1 MNYGVLITLVII
13 YCVIIAYLG
22 YLGYRH
28 TSSSKDYMIAG
39 GQVHPYLMAMAYGS
53 TFIST
58 SAIVGFGGA
67 AGMYGMS
74 MLWLT
79 VFNIIAGIF
88 IAFIFFGKR
97 IRAMSQQLDVRTFPE
112 LMGKRFNSG
121 FIQKFSAALIACAMP
136 LYAAAVMIGGA
147 RFMEGSLKLP
157 FSTALWILAIIVAAY
172 VLFGGLKGIL
182 YTDAFQGT
190 LMFVTMALIMV
201 LTYAKVG
208 GVIDGHTFL
217 NSLAGKVPET
227 LAAKGHTGWASMPTF
242 GSEIWW
248 FVVSTLVLG
257 VGIGVLAQPQ
267 LAVRYMTVKS
277 NRELNRGV
285 LIGGVFI
292 LFMTGVAFLVGSLSN
307 VYFMQ
312 NGGKLALQMVT
323 DPATKVPNIDLI
335 IPMFISQAFPSW
347 ISYIFLLTLLAAA
360 MSTLS
365 GQFHVIATSI
375 NYDLYRGDLKDDKT
389 RLRLARIGIIIAL
402 VATLI
407 ISFWL
412 PGSII
417 AIATSIFMGLCAAAF
432 LPMLIGAL
440 FWKRATT
447 PGVTYGMVAGSA
459 VYLFSLFFMH
469 AKEANIFGL
478 CKAIF
483 GVPVLFPFPWTVID
497 PLVLGLPVGLITMYV
512 ASLRTQ
518 PIEEAHLTRCF
529 NNDSAP
535 GA

>member
-13 YCVIIAYLG
+13 YCAIVAYLG
-22 YLGYRH
+22 YLGFRH
-28 TSSSKDYMIAG
+28 TKSSKDYMIAG

-79 VFNIIAGIF
+79 ACNIIVGIF
-88 IAFIFFGKR
+88 VAFVFFGKR
-97 IRAMSQQLDVRTFPE
+97 IRAMSLQLDVRTFPE
-112 LMGKRFNSG
+112 LMGKRYNSP
-121 FIQKFSAALIACAMP
+121 FIQKFSAALIAVAMP

-147 RFMEGSLKLP
+147 RFMEGSLKIQ

-190 LMFVTMALIMV
+190 LMFVTMALIMII
-201 LTYAKVG
+201 TYVKVG
-208 GVIDGHTFL
+208 GVIDGHAAL
-217 NSLAGKVPET
+217 NSLASKVPES
-227 LAAKGHTGWASMPTF
+227 LAAKGHTGWASMPVF

-292 LFMTGVAFLVGSLSN
+292 LFMTGTAFLVGSLSN

-312 NGGKLALQMVT
+312 NGGKLALQLVT
-323 DPATKVPNIDLI
+323 NPATKVPNIDLI
-335 IPMFISQAFPSW
+335 IPTFLSTFPNW

-375 NYDLYRGDLKDDKT
+375 NYDLYRGDMKDDKT
-389 RLRLARIGIIIAL
+389 RLKLARMGIIIAL
-402 VATLI
+402 ILTVI

-447 PGVTYGMVAGSA
+447 PGVTYGMLAGA
-459 VYLFSLFFMH
+459 GVYLFSLFFLH
-469 AKEANIFGL
+469 AKEAT
-478 CKAIF
+478 IF
-483 GVPVLFPFPWTVID
+483 GVCQALFGKPVLLGFPWTVMD
-497 PLVLGLPVGLITMYV
+497 PLVISLPIGFITMYI
-512 ASLRTQ
+512 ASTLTK
-518 PIEEAHLTRCF
+518 PIDEAHLARCF
-529 NNDSAP
+529 NEESAP
-535 GA
+535 SA

>member
-1 MNYGVLITLVII
+1 MNYGLLTVIVII
-13 YCVIIAYLG
+13 YVAIIGYLG
-22 YLGYRH
+22 YLGFRH
-28 TSSSKDYMIAG
+28 TKSSKDYMIAG
-39 GQVHPYLMAMAYGS
+39 GEVHPYLMAMAYGS

-79 VFNIIAGIF
+79 AFNIIAGIF
-88 IAFIFFGKR
+88 IAFVVFGKR
-97 IRAMSQQLDVRTFPE
+97 IRTMSKKLDVRTFPE
-112 LMGKRFNSG
+112 LMGKRYNSV
-121 FIQKFSAALIACAMP
+121 FIQKFSAVLIAGAMP

-147 RFMEGSLKLP
+147 RFMQQSLQMEY
-157 FSTALWILAIIVAAY
+157 STAIWVLAIIVTAY

-190 LMFVTMALIMV
+190 LMFVTMAVIMI
-201 LTYAKVG
+201 LTYVKVG
-208 GVIDGHTFL
+208 GVTAGHAYL
-217 NSLAGKVPET
+217 NSMADKVPPSLVERG
-227 LAAKGHTGWASMPTF
+227 LTGLASMPTF
-242 GSEIWW
+242 GSDIWW

-267 LAVRYMTVKS
+267 LAVRFMTVKS

-292 LFMTGVAFLVGSLSN
+292 LFMTGVAFTVGALSN

-312 NGGKLALQMVT
+312 TAGKLSLQMVM

-335 IPMFISQAFPSW
+335 IPMFLSQGFPVW
-347 ISYIFLLTLLAAA
+347 ISYIFLLTLLSAA

-375 NYDLYRGDLKDDKT
+375 NYDIFSGENRDDKAN
-389 RLRLARIGIIIAL
+389 LRLARFGIIIAL
-402 VATLI
+402 IVTMI
-407 ISFWL
+407 ISLWL

-417 AIATSIFMGLCAAAF
+417 AIATSIFFGLCAAAF

-447 PGVTYGMVAGSA
+447 AGVTIGMLAGSA
-459 VYLFSLFFMH
+459 VYLFSLFFLH
-469 AKEANIFGL
+469 AKEA
-478 CKAIF
+478 KIF
-483 GVPVLFPFPWTVID
+483 GVSQALFGKEVLLPFPWTSID
-497 PLVLGLPVGLITMYV
+497 PIVLGLPIGLVVMYI
-512 ASLRTQ
+512 ASRMTT
-518 PIEEAHLTRCF
+518 PVDEAHLARCF
-529 NNDSAP
+529 DK
-535 GA
+535 GATMDA